1 MLKKI
6 SIAVLIV
13 LFLATAVYAGG
24 DRRKGTAGAQELR
37 IPLGSRGAALGG
49 SFIAEVTGVESIYWN
64 PAGLSSVRNVEALF
78 SYLNYIADMTYV
90 FSGVA
95 VSIPNFGTIGVSGRV
110 LNVGEL
116 IVTTEDQPDGTGEI
130 LNPTFVTLGLTYS
143 RQMTDRVFF
152 GSTVNFIFEQID
164 RESAKGVAIDFGF
177 QYIPG
182 IVRGLK
188 IGVAVK
194 NIGPNMR
201 FSGADLEHFAPALG
215 SPEGSERKLMRTH
228 LAAFELPSY
237 FQIGTSLDV
246 INNETMKATVTASFK
261 NNNFVDDEYNGG
273 VEFAYKDM
281 LFVRGGYITSQQT
294 DYLYGATFGAG
305 LKLNMGTSNLYFDYS
320 WGQVS
325 SYFSHNQWLSMR
337 YAF

>member
-1 MLKKI
+1 MLKKL
-6 SIAVLIV
+6 SIALLIV
-13 LFLATAVYAGG
+13 LFLVTSVYAGG

-49 SFIAEVTGVESIYWN
+49 SFIAGVTGVESIYWN

-78 SYLNYIADMTYV
+78 SYLDYIADMQYI
-90 FSGVA
+90 FSGVG
-95 VSIPNFGTIGVSGRV
+95 VSIPNFGTLGVSGRI
-110 LNVGEL
+110 LNIGDI
-116 IVTTEDQPDGTGEI
+116 IVTTEDAPDGTGEV

-152 GSTVNFIFEQID
+152 GTTINLITEQID
-164 RESAKGVAIDFGF
+164 RESARGVAMDFGF

-201 FSGADLEHFAPALG
+201 FDGMDLEHFAPVQG
-215 SPEGSERKLMRTH
+215 TPEGSERKLMRTT
-228 LAAFELPSY
+228 LASFELPSY
-237 FQIGTSLDV
+237 FQVGTSLDV
-246 INNETMKATVTASFK
+246 MNTEAMKATVTASFK
-261 NNNFVDDEYNGG
+261 NNNFIEDEYNGG

-281 LFVRGGYITSQQT
+281 LFLRGGYIASQQT

-305 LKLNMGTSNLYFDYS
+305 LKLSMGTSNLFIDYS

-325 SYFSHNQWLSMR
+325 NYFSHNQWVSMR

>member
-64 PAGLSSVRNVEALF
+64 PAGLSSIRNVEALF

-152 GSTVNFIFEQID
+152 GSTVNFIFEQ
-164 RESAKGVAIDFGF
+164 R
-177 QYIPG
+177 
-182 IVRGLK
+182 
-188 IGVAVK
+188 
-194 NIGPNMR
+194 
-201 FSGADLEHFAPALG
+201 
-215 SPEGSERKLMRTH
+215 
-228 LAAFELPSY
+228 
-237 FQIGTSLDV
+237 
-246 INNETMKATVTASFK
+246 
-261 NNNFVDDEYNGG
+261 
-273 VEFAYKDM
+273 
-281 LFVRGGYITSQQT
+281 
-294 DYLYGATFGAG
+294 
-305 LKLNMGTSNLYFDYS
+305 
-320 WGQVS
+320 
-325 SYFSHNQWLSMR
+325 
-337 YAF
+337 